1 MQSLEEMERKRQL
14 ARAQAEESARKGS
27 LDSDDEGS
35 IHASGRI
42 KCVPDVCAAIFFLCV
57 CEALFSLAP
66 QLHPVPR
73 LARTSSGVEP
83 MRVLCM

>member
-42 KCVPDVCAAIFFLCV
+42 KCVPDVYAAIPFFL
-57 CEALFSLAP
+57 
-66 QLHPVPR
+66 
-73 LARTSSGVEP
+73 
-83 MRVLCM
+83 